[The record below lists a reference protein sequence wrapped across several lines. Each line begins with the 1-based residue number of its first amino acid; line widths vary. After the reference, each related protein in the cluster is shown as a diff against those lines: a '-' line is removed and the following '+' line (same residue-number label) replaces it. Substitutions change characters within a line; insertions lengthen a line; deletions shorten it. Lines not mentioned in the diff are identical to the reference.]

1 MKANVY
7 YSALSVFMMSV
18 TLIVVTS
25 DKSLVEKII
34 SPSLSHGMVKPM
46 DVGVV
51 RSFYINDVQSVW
63 SVTSCDKASDMISGV
78 PLLHLESM

>member
-1 MKANVY
+1 
-7 YSALSVFMMSV
+7 
-18 TLIVVTS
+18 
-25 DKSLVEKII
+25 
-34 SPSLSHGMVKPM
+34 M

-78 PLLHLESM
+78 PLLHLESMSDQDLSALVNRANALC